1 MRTEIGKVKGESA
14 ICFFRGLTKC
24 KMAFFMRYLK
34 KSHF

>member
-24 KMAFFMRYLK
+24 KMEFFVQSLK
-34 KSHF
+34 KCHF